1 MKVSVL
7 GAGPAGSTAAYYLAE
22 AGIEVE
28 LIDRRAFPRD
38 KPCAGGLFNP
48 LLYEREFPH
57 LGEISGKEVYR
68 VHFSSGRYSFQW
80 TSDEPLVKTVLRS
93 EFDHALLRRAQRA
106 GARFLLNQEPGGDVL
121 IDATGAL
128 SWENYREAG
137 ICLVND
143 FKTDREIDTVY
154 IHHCFGGIK
163 GYAWLFPKKGYVNV
177 GIGAYLPQQG
187 IRNLYERY
195 LDLLRD
201 RGILNQSGY
210 TCSARLI
217 PFSPIDRFYTGN
229 RLITGDAAGF
239 VKPANGEGIYFAM
252 LSGKIAARTLIGN
265 HDLPWYERRC
275 RESFGRYLRPVR
287 FNRSKSL
294 LLGASEKAVR
304 IGGRNE
310 NFARIMAENFFRIHD
325 HRLGLHFIMNILK

>member
-163 GYAWLFPKKGYVNV
+163 GYAWLFPKKGTSTWESARIFRSRASGICTSATWTCYA
-177 GIGAYLPQQG
+177 IGAYSTNQDIPAAPG
-187 IRNLYERY
+187 SFPS
-195 LDLLRD
+195 LRSTGFT
-201 RGILNQSGY
+201 RG
-210 TCSARLI
+210 
-217 PFSPIDRFYTGN
+217 TGSSQV
-229 RLITGDAAGF
+229 T
-239 VKPANGEGIYFAM
+239 
-252 LSGKIAARTLIGN
+252 
-265 HDLPWYERRC
+265 
-275 RESFGRYLRPVR
+275 RPVSSNLQTAR
-287 FNRSKSL
+287 VSISPCSPGRSPLEPSSEITICHGTSADAGSPSEDTSDRSGST
-294 LLGASEKAVR
+294 GANHCS
-304 IGGRNE
+304 
-310 NFARIMAENFFRIHD
+310 
-325 HRLGLHFIMNILK
+325 